1 MGIMEKITEL
11 ETSIKKTDV
20 LVDRLALFLEE
31 QKIKTRLKEEKILKL
46 KEEVKINVEKIDEI
60 IENYYGNT

>member
-1 MGIMEKITEL
+1 MEKITEL
-11 ETSIKKTDV
+11 ETSIKKTDI

>member
-1 MGIMEKITEL
+1 MEKITEL